1 MEPLVGG
8 GVTDEI
14 QTFLAFVVGK
24 GLRAPCC
31 WLMSAKKRERALP
44 DRCERRETVFV
55 EANIGVRRLVKKGQ
69 PIQIIG
75 LTTKVKSET

>member
-24 GLRAPCC
+24 GLRA
-31 WLMSAKKRERALP
+31 MS
-44 DRCERRETVFV
+44 V
-55 EANIGVRRLVKKGQ
+55 G
-69 PIQIIG
+69 
-75 LTTKVKSET
+75 